1 MGIQKV
7 IVIIILIIVIV
18 VYVVQNRGKKEEAKK
33 SYQEL
38 RDEAMTIMNALEVD
52 HETKKKLIYALNTKR
67 KQLERM
73 QDAMKFLLANGLKL

>member
-7 IVIIILIIVIV
+7 IVIIILIVILV
-18 VYVVQNRGKKEEAKK
+18 MYVMQSRGQKEKEKK

-52 HETKKKLIYALNTKR
+52 QETKKKLIYALNTKR